1 VLRSEALD
9 QIVGVL
15 GEPNLERAH
24 GEVVPDAVEDDVSP
38 GALERDEAREAI
50 DELVPRAEAAFVMDV
65 GAVEDEKHCDA
76 GLLVAPPAGDHLGV
90 LRLGLGRP
98 EGEEGKAVWA
108 CLERADRVLA
118 DADRV
123 PLPDVPYLIVQLH
136 VPASFDHD
144 VDLFLLLVVVAVRE
158 PCVRSQPLVAE
169 TERAGP
175 KRVARETRLDVRSEP
190 ELLGRIIHIPFQVLD
205 REIAHA
211 LRMTGMD
218 AEHAYLTEVAT
229 RLRRVLGGNLVGVY
243 VGGSY
248 ALGGYVPGRSDLDV
262 AAVVRERLSREAVDE
277 VVAAVRHEALPCPAR
292 KLELVV
298 YTQYAARNPSPEA
311 DFELNLNTGADE
323 PFRLDTK
330 PQPGESHW
338 FAIDRSIL
346 AANGVALYGPP
357 ARAVFKAP
365 TREDLIPLLAGVLR
379 WYRDH
384 GPHGVDAALNA
395 GRALCF
401 AREGVWVPKTAAAP
415 YSLDEAIA
423 ELEALSRGAAAPLR
437 KGTRPRPRSR

>member
-1 VLRSEALD
+1 
-9 QIVGVL
+9 
-15 GEPNLERAH
+15 
-24 GEVVPDAVEDDVSP
+24 
-38 GALERDEAREAI
+38 
-50 DELVPRAEAAFVMDV
+50 
-65 GAVEDEKHCDA
+65 
-76 GLLVAPPAGDHLGV
+76 
-90 LRLGLGRP
+90 
-98 EGEEGKAVWA
+98 
-108 CLERADRVLA
+108 
-118 DADRV
+118 
-123 PLPDVPYLIVQLH
+123 
-136 VPASFDHD
+136 
-144 VDLFLLLVVVAVRE
+144 
-158 PCVRSQPLVAE
+158 
-169 TERAGP
+169 
-175 KRVARETRLDVRSEP
+175 
-190 ELLGRIIHIPFQVLD
+190 
-205 REIAHA
+205 
-211 LRMTGMD
+211 MTGMD
-218 AEHAYLTEVAT
+218 AEHSYLTEVAT

-298 YTQYAARNPSPEA
+298 YTQNAARNPSPEG

-346 AANGVALYGPP
+346 AANGVVLYGPA

-365 TREDLIPLLAGVLR
+365 TREDLIPLLARVLR

-384 GPHGVDAALNA
+384 DPHGVDAALNA

-401 AREGVWVPKTAAAP
+401 AREGVWLPKTAAAP
-415 YSLDEAIA
+415 HSLDEAIA